1 VTLNLLDQFS
11 ATQQPTL
18 QNRVTAA
25 SYNAA
30 ITALSAAA
38 PAAPTTQA
46 ERDALIAAILKQP
59 NYAMVTF
66 IGFIV
71 SDPTIAPGSAASDIT
86 DAQINGRMTTAVFD
100 SAAHRLFAG
109 AGL

>member
-1 VTLNLLDQFS
+1 MTLSLIDQWTQ
-11 ATQQPTL
+11 TQQPSL

-30 ITALSAAA
+30 ITAMSAAA
-38 PAAPTTQA
+38 PTAPVTQA

-59 NYAMVTF
+59 NFAMVTF

-71 SDPTIAPGSAASDIT
+71 SDPALTTINDIT
-86 DAQINGRMTTAVFD
+86 DAQINGRMSTAVFD
-100 SAAHRLFAG
+100 AAAHRLFSG
-109 AGL
+109 AGI

>member
-1 VTLNLLDQFS
+1 MTLSLLDQWTQ
-11 ATQQPTL
+11 TQQPTL

-30 ITALSAAA
+30 ITALGAAA

-71 SDPTIAPGSAASDIT
+71 SDPALTTITDIT
-86 DAQINGRMTTAVFD
+86 DSQINGRMTTAVFD

>member
-1 VTLNLLDQFS
+1 MTLSLLDQWTQ
-11 ATQQPTL
+11 TQQPTL

-30 ITALSAAA
+30 ITALGAAA

-71 SDPTIAPGSAASDIT
+71 SDPALITINDIT

-100 SAAHRLFAG
+100 SAAHRLFSG

>member
-1 VTLNLLDQFS
+1 VTLSLLDQWTQ
-11 ATQQPTL
+11 TQQPTL

-30 ITALSAAA
+30 ITALGAAA

-71 SDPTIAPGSAASDIT
+71 SDPALITINDIT

-100 SAAHRLFAG
+100 SAAHRLFSG

>member
-1 VTLNLLDQFS
+1 VTLSLQVQFDQ
-11 ATQQPTL
+11 TQQPDL
-18 QNRVTAA
+18 QHRVTAA

-30 ITALSAAA
+30 ITAMGAAA

-46 ERDALIAAILKQP
+46 ERDALIAAILQKP
-59 NYAMVTF
+59 NFAVVTF

-71 SDPTIAPGSAASDIT
+71 SDPALTTINDIT
-86 DAQINGRMTTAVFD
+86 DVQINGRMSTAVFD

-109 AGL
+109 AT